1 MLTFTDKQDPQ
12 QASRRQVV
20 RAAVWSAP
28 VVTSV
33 ALAPHAA
40 ASGGTI
46 VSQCYDVSP
55 SAYTSAGRP
64 TALVGSM
71 SFGNTGVPNV
81 TINTIT
87 VTVTFPS
94 SRVSAAAPT
103 NVTGAGWAY
112 TSTSLGGGARTFVF
126 TWMGSLPAYGSTSQL
141 TFTVAPSNSSPGT
154 ISSTAIATASGGN
167 SVSTTTT
174 RTI

>member
-1 MLTFTDKQDPQ
+1 MVL
-12 QASRRQVV
+12 SVV
-20 RAAVWSAP
+20 A
-28 VVTSV
+28 
-33 ALAPHAA
+33 APHAA

-46 VSQCYDVSP
+46 VSQFYDVSP
-55 SAYTSAGRP
+55 TAYEASGRP
-64 TALVGSM
+64 TALEGSM

-81 TINTIT
+81 TITAIQ

-94 SRVSAAAPT
+94 SRVSGAAPT

-112 TSTSLGGGARTFVF
+112 ASSSVGGGTRTFVF
-126 TWMGSLPAYGSTSQL
+126 VWTGSLPAYGSTSQL
-141 TFTVAPSNSSPGT
+141 KFTVALTNNTPGT
-154 ISSTAIATASGGN
+154 ISSTATGSASGGN